1 MDRINS
7 PALCRSTV
15 TVSDT
20 ATMFLNVNRC
30 CQGKH
35 NKNPHYD
42 HNTSICE
49 SNLKDYFLHLLYAQK
64 NKTLSVIIKY
74 NEKEKENDNL

>member
-1 MDRINS
+1 MVDRINS

-15 TVSDT
+15 TLSDT
-20 ATMFLNVNRC
+20 ATMFLNVKRC
-30 CQGKH
+30 CQGKY

-49 SNLKDYFLHLLYAQK
+49 SNLKDYSYTYYAPK
-64 NKTLSVIIKY
+64 NKMLSVIIKY
-74 NEKEKENDNL
+74 NEKEKENDNV